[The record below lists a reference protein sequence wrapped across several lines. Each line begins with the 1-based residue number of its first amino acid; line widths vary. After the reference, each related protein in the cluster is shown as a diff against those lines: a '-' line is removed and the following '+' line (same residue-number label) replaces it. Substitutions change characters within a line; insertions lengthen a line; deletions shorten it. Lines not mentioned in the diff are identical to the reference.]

1 VSRLYV
7 DTAPAIYF
15 VEKTPGFVAA
25 VRTRLSAPG
34 IQPVISDLTRMEC
47 LVLPIRSADTALR
60 TRYEAFFVN
69 CEVVP
74 LGPDVYDRAAEFRAQ
89 YRFKA
94 MDSIHLAAAVVHGCD
109 AFLTNDHQLTK
120 FTGLPV
126 ELI

>member
-1 VSRLYV
+1 MSRIFV

-15 VEKTPGFVAA
+15 VEKTPAFVAA
-25 VRTRLSAPG
+25 IRARLSIPG
-34 IQPVISDLTRMEC
+34 TQPVLFDLTRMGC
-47 LVLPIRSADTALR
+47 LVLPIRTANPILR
-60 TRYEAFFVN
+60 TRFESFFVT

-74 LGPDVYDRAAEFRAQ
+74 LGPDVFDMAADIRAR

-94 MDSIHLAAAVVHGCD
+94 MDSIHSAAAVVHGCD
-109 AFLTNDHQLTK
+109 AFLTNDHQLAE